1 MNILNNRSQSADD
14 PPPLPPGVQPME
26 IENNIERMTPP
37 IEIPSLLSLPLPP
50 LPTPGE
56 LFRR

>member
-14 PPPLPPGVQPME
+14 PPGFQPGPSPME
-26 IENNIERMTPP
+26 IESNMERMTPP